1 MTYEEIRKNPEV
13 NAFMERGNANL
24 GVLGY
29 TDHSKAHT
37 GFVAERAAWLLRE
50 LGYGEKE
57 IELAKIAGYMHD
69 IGNAVNR
76 KQHAEYGAILANSI
90 LEKTDMS
97 LEDRV
102 TVVSAIGNHDESTGG
117 AMDVISAALVIA
129 DKTDVRRSRV
139 RAQDR
144 ADFDI
149 HDTVNYAVTKTEIL
163 LNDEKDVITLNLE
176 IDESICSMY
185 EYFDIFLTRMMMSR
199 RAAEM
204 LGAKFKLRVNGEK
217 VL

>member
-1 MTYEEIRKNPEV
+1 V
-13 NAFMERGNANL
+13 
-24 GVLGY
+24 
-29 TDHSKAHT
+29 
-37 GFVAERAAWLLRE
+37 
-50 LGYGEKE
+50 
-57 IELAKIAGYMHD
+57 
-69 IGNAVNR
+69 
-76 KQHAEYGAILANSI
+76 
-90 LEKTDMS
+90 
-97 LEDRV
+97 
-102 TVVSAIGNHDESTGG
+102 
-117 AMDVISAALVIA
+117 
-129 DKTDVRRSRV
+129 
-139 RAQDR
+139 QDR